1 MDLPDAAQ
9 LTGQRLHEASSIGGR
24 NLGRTPRLRMT
35 LTYPPSSPRLPLPVP
50 CAPARTPAETRL
62 PHLTDF
68 RDDTRC
74 ILRWA

>member
-35 LTYPPSSPRLPLPVP
+35 LTYPPSSPRLPSLSLVRPRARQP
-50 CAPARTPAETRL
+50 NAPA
-62 PHLTDF
+62 
-68 RDDTRC
+68 
-74 ILRWA
+74 